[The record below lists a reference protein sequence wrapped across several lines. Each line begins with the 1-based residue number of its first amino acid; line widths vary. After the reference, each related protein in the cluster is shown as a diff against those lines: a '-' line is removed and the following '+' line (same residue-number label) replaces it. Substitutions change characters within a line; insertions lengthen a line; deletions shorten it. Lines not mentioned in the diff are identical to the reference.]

1 VNGNGEDVKK
11 AVENCRSEILD
22 RIGMQGIDDFDRAYV
37 AASEV
42 ISEHVRAFLKFSLDP
57 IEKLVRKKMRSQR
70 VK

>member
-1 VNGNGEDVKK
+1 MNGDIEK

-37 AASEV
+37 ATDEV

-57 IEKLVRKKMRSQR
+57 IEKLVRKKLRSQR